1 MKKVTLAIAMAAL
14 IIFAGCKKDSETK
27 GTTLKAS
34 IEQNKGD
41 GSKTSLNPTNG
52 AILWTAGDKI
62 LVNNGTTSATFTLSN
77 GAGSASGMFTA
88 SGEFE
93 LGENNVAVYPH
104 TATISGTTI
113 GVTLPAT
120 QTLTTS
126 GTFGN
131 GANPMLAVSTDDN
144 LTFTSLCGGLG
155 ISLTGN
161 DIEITAI
168 EIVSANADDKLNGVF
183 ECTTDSPTLVA
194 TSNNS
199 GTNRIML
206 ECTATLTE
214 TPQEFYIV
222 LPVGV
227 LANGF
232 TMNIY
237 NGGEEPIF
245 SKSTE
250 STQLQVAL
258 NTVKTMNAVEVTT
271 IPEGAINGLFTINE
285 AGDQVYFSK
294 GNLQYQAS
302 TNTWRFAHNQY
313 DLLITP
319 EDMVLFDDWGYYAD
333 VSSQYTSTSNAW
345 IDHFG
350 WGTSSWNNGNIYYQP
365 YNTEKQENS
374 YLGYGYGPTDGTNY
388 NNSLMGLYANA
399 DWGVYNS
406 ISNGGGE
413 TGLWRTLAQ
422 SEWNYVFN
430 SRNTSSGIN
439 YAKAVVNG
447 VNGIILLPDNWNS
460 SIYSLN
466 NTNDNNANFNT
477 NIIVGTE
484 WNTILEE
491 NGAVFFPAAGF
502 RVNTTI
508 RSVGS
513 YGDYWSASHF
523 YSSEDGYFSYSIY
536 FDGGSLN
543 TRIGTYP
550 YYGEAVRL
558 VRDAE

>member
-1 MKKVTLAIAMAAL
+1 MAAL
-14 IIFAGCKKDSETK
+14 VIFVGCKKDNETK

-41 GSKTSLNPTNG
+41 GSKTSLNPANG
-52 AILWTAGDKI
+52 AILWTTGDKI
-62 LVNNGTTSATFTLSN
+62 LVNNGAASATFTLSN

-93 LGENNVAVYPH
+93 LGENNVAVYPY
-104 TATISGTTI
+104 TATINGNTI

-155 ISLTGN
+155 ISLTGD
-161 DIEITAI
+161 DIDITAI
-168 EIVSANADDKLNGVF
+168 EIVSANADEKLNGAF

-206 ECTATLTE
+206 ECTTTLTE

-232 TMNIY
+232 TMNVY
-237 NGGEEPIF
+237 DGGEEPIF

-302 TNTWRFAHNQY
+302 TNTWRFAENQWDYVGEGNDNMSETY
-313 DLLITP
+313 D
-319 EDMVLFDDWGYYAD
+319 G
-333 VSSQYTSTSNAW
+333 W
-345 IDHFG
+345 IDLFG
-350 WGTSSWNNGNIYYQP
+350 WGTSGYNHGAICYQP
-365 YNTEKQENS
+365 WSISNNTAD
-374 YLGYGYGPTDGTNY
+374 YYAYGNWQNDLNDQTGQ
-388 NNSLMGLYANA
+388 A
-399 DWGVYNS
+399 DWGYNT
-406 ISNGGGE
+406 ISNGGNTENSG
-413 TGLWRTLAQ
+413 WRTLTQ
-422 SEWNYVFN
+422 SEWEYIFAI
-430 SRNTSSGIN
+430 RNTKSGIRF
-439 YAKAVVNG
+439 AKGNVNG
-447 VNGIILLPDNWNS
+447 VNGVILLPDKWS
-460 SIYSLN
+460 SSAYTLN
-466 NTNDNNANFNT
+466 NTNGYSYSYDNNVINESDWVN
-477 NIIVGTE
+477 
-484 WNTILEE
+484 ILEAK
-491 NGAVFFPAAGF
+491 GAVFLPAAGGREGNF
-502 RVNTTI
+502 GVV
-508 RSVGS
+508 S
-513 YGDYWSASHF
+513 GDDGWYWSASHDL
-523 YSSEDGYFSYSIY
+523 SNFS
-536 FDGGSLN
+536 DGGYCMSFDSFLYATDVLTDRSL
-543 TRIGTYP
+543 GMS
-550 YYGEAVRL
+550 VRL
-558 VRDAE
+558 VQSTE

>member
-14 IIFAGCKKDSETK
+14 VIFAGCKKDSETK

-62 LVNNGTTSATFTLSN
+62 LVNNGTASATFTLSN
-77 GAGSASGMFTA
+77 GAGSASGTFTA

-93 LGENNVAVYPH
+93 LGENNVAVYPY
-104 TATISGTTI
+104 TATINGNNI

-161 DIEITAI
+161 DIDITAI
-168 EIVSANADDKLNGVF
+168 EIISANADEKLNGAF

-194 TSNNS
+194 SAGNS

-206 ECTATLTE
+206 ECTTTLTE

-232 TMNIY
+232 TMNLY
-237 NGGEEPIF
+237 DGGEEPIF

-294 GNLQYQAS
+294 GNLQYTKS
-302 TNTWRFAHNQY
+302 TGIWSFMEHQY
-313 DLLITP
+313 DIVETHFQNVG
-319 EDMVLFDDWGYYAD
+319 EDYAD
-333 VSSQYTSTSNAW
+333 QDVVSL
-345 IDHFG
+345 FG
-350 WGTSSWNNGNIYYQP
+350 WGTSGYNHGATYYQP
-365 YNTEKQENS
+365 WSTTFTY
-374 YLGYGYGPTDGTNY
+374 YGYYAYGNY
-388 NNSLMGLYANA
+388 IYNLQDQTGQA
-399 DWGVYNS
+399 DWGYNA
-406 ISNGGGE
+406 ISNGGNAENSG
-413 TGLWRTLAQ
+413 WRTLMQ
-422 SEWNYVFN
+422 PEWDYVL
-430 SRNTSSGIN
+430 NTRTTTSGIRW
-439 YAKAVVNG
+439 AMATL
-447 VNGIILLPDNWNS
+447 NGIGGILLLPDDWTD
-460 SIYSLN
+460 SIYTLN
-466 NTNDNNANFNT
+466 DTNGGNCGSNVINADDWANMF
-477 NIIVGTE
+477 E
-484 WNTILEE
+484 A
-491 NGAVFFPAAGF
+491 NGAVFLPQAGVRQNGSEIYVMNGHYWTASTYDNLF
-502 RVNTTI
+502 AYYVALGYEQLHTDYTI
-508 RSVGS
+508 GR
-513 YGDYWSASHF
+513 
-523 YSSEDGYFSYSIY
+523 
-536 FDGGSLN
+536 FDGLS
-543 TRIGTYP
+543 
-550 YYGEAVRL
+550 VRL
-558 VRDAE
+558 VRNAE